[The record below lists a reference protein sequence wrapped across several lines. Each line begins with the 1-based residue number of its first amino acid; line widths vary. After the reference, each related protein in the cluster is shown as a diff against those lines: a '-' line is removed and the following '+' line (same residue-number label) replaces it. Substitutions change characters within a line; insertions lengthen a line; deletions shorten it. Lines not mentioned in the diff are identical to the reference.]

1 MKRRV
6 IADYI
11 FLDGDG
17 KFRTKN
23 RVVVV
28 TESLISFDDFSV
40 DGSSTGQACTRN
52 TEVILRPVYYTRN
65 PMRAIE
71 SYLVLCET
79 YDSITNEPL
88 PSNTRAEAAKFFAQP
103 DVCDLDIWFGPE
115 QEYYLYK
122 SFPSNT
128 SPSPILRGDTIVNA
142 LGTHYCGIHV
152 DNVQQQIV
160 DRHFEI
166 CMAADLDF
174 YGTNAEVSPDQWEFQ
189 LGPRN
194 GILSADQLTVARF
207 LLEKVAAQYE
217 YRVCFH
223 PKPYTSRQGS
233 GCHINVSTNITRN
246 PEKGADEISRLMK
259 AFEATHEDH
268 IAVYGE
274 GNEERLTGECETAS
288 IDQFSYGV
296 GTRDTSIRVSN
307 QVFRAGF
314 GYFEDRRPAA
324 NVDPY
329 KAMMRIAQTII
340 KETNGFL

>member
-11 FLDGDG
+11 FLDGDQ

-23 RVVVV
+23 RVVLV
-28 TESLISFDDFSV
+28 TGLQISFDDFSV
-40 DGSSTGQACTRN
+40 DGSSTGQAFNRN

-79 YDSITNEPL
+79 YNSITNEPL

-103 DVCDLDIWFGPE
+103 DVQDLDIWFGPE

-122 SFPSNT
+122 AFPSNT
-128 SPSPILRGDTIVNA
+128 VPSPILRGDTIVNA
-142 LGTHYCGIHV
+142 PGTHYCGIHV
-152 DNVQQQIV
+152 DSIQQQIV
-160 DRHFEI
+160 DKHFEI
-166 CMAADLDF
+166 CMAAGLDF

-189 LGPRN
+189 LGPCN
-194 GILSADQLTVARF
+194 GIVSADQLTVARF
-207 LLEKVAAQYE
+207 LLEKVAAQYD

-233 GCHINVSTNITRN
+233 GCHINISTNITRN
-246 PEKGADEISRLMK
+246 PEKGDAEIVRLIK
-259 AFEATHEDH
+259 AFGTTHEAH
-268 IAVYGE
+268 IAVYGQ
-274 GNEERLTGECETAS
+274 GNEERLTGHCETAP
-288 IDQFSYGV
+288 IDEYSYGF
-296 GTRDTSIRVSN
+296 GTRDTSIRVPR
-307 QVFRAGF
+307 QVSKVGF

-329 KAMMRIAQTII
+329 LAMMRIGQSIR
-340 KETNGFL
+340 ELVVPL